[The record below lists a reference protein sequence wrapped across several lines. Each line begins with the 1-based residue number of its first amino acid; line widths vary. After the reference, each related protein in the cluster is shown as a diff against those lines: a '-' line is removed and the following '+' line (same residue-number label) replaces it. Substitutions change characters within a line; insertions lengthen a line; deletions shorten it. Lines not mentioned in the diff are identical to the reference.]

1 MKAKSVKKCV
11 AILFLLYLLALIYVL
26 FLNNPRRGGLFLMEI
41 KPFSKE
47 HFEMFLNLV
56 PFRTEIDYF
65 KQLSEHSINTG
76 IVVMNIGVNLILF
89 LPMGMALPVLFDN
102 KINKLWKVIIIV
114 AVIVIICEVIQF
126 LTLRGSADVDDVIL
140 NTAGAVLGYG
150 LLKISYIRKILKL
163 DRCD

>member
-65 KQLSEHSINTG
+65 KQLSEHSINTE